1 MITYII
7 SYWIMPLMGSRDADG
22 AAFACKCAL
31 HCEKSPKKK
40 YKYKVKGVSFQTGH
54 TNYNK

>member
-1 MITYII
+1 MQMEQPLPVNVLYIVKNHQ
-7 SYWIMPLMGSRDADG
+7 R
-22 AAFACKCAL
+22 
-31 HCEKSPKKK
+31 KK